1 MKRFNPFAFA
11 VASLFF
17 AITVVSGGVAE
28 ATTLGYFRAEDGP
41 GSSHSTWVNSANAST
56 PGTSTGSSPV
66 QNSTEVFGAVV
77 PQTGAANTGSYY
89 LDGTNS
95 IRIGTGTD
103 YSIGTGDF
111 TLELWFKKTGAGVNQ
126 CLVCK
131 THYSDQ
137 DTDWAAMV
145 DDDFIRLNIH
155 LNHPTYSTQHYTT
168 VFDGEWH
175 HYSAVLDRSGGELR
189 SYLDGDLINSIPWT
203 QGAAEITS
211 TQSVHIGQRSGT
223 SGPNFFIGFIDE
235 VRITQ
240 TALLPNQFLNAVPE
254 PSTAL
259 LLGLGLAGMT
269 AVRRRRVS

>member
-1 MKRFNPFAFA
+1 MKRFNTFA

-137 DTDWAAMV
+137 DTD
-145 DDDFIRLNIH
+145 
-155 LNHPTYSTQHYTT
+155 
-168 VFDGEWH
+168 
-175 HYSAVLDRSGGELR
+175 
-189 SYLDGDLINSIPWT
+189 
-203 QGAAEITS
+203 
-211 TQSVHIGQRSGT
+211 
-223 SGPNFFIGFIDE
+223 
-235 VRITQ
+235 
-240 TALLPNQFLNAVPE
+240 
-254 PSTAL
+254 
-259 LLGLGLAGMT
+259 
-269 AVRRRRVS
+269 

>member
-1 MKRFNPFAFA
+1 MLNTMK
-11 VASLFF
+11 SGLLILLFLVL
-17 AITVVSGGVAE
+17 APGAQ
-28 ATTLGYFRAEDGP
+28 ATTLGYFRGEDGP
-41 GSSHSTWVNSANAST
+41 GSTQTTWTNTANAAT
-56 PGTSTGSSPV
+56 PGFSDGANPV
-66 QNSTEVFGAVV
+66 QNSTEVFGAVI

-111 TLELWFKKTGAGVNQ
+111 TVELWFKKTGAGVNQ

-131 THYSDQ
+131 NHYFDQ
-137 DTDWAAMV
+137 VIDWGAAV
-145 DDDFIRLNIH
+145 DDDFIRTNIH
-155 LNHPTYSTQHYTT
+155 LGGSTYSTQHYTN

-175 HYSAVLDRSGGELR
+175 HYSAVLDRSGGEFR
-189 SYLDGDLINSIPWT
+189 SYLDGGLINSILWT
-203 QGAAEITS
+203 QGAADITS

-223 SGPNFFIGFIDE
+223 VGPSFFVGYIDE

-240 TALLPNQFLNAVPE
+240 AALQPSQFLNVVPE

-259 LLGLGLAGMT
+259 LLSLGLIGMSGT
-269 AVRRRRVS
+269 RRRM